1 MSRIEDAVAAVR
13 YEKDPCYPYR
23 YDQET
28 VDEIEA
34 MVGRPLPEDMRWYL
48 LNVGRL
54 GLEYDHN
61 SLLVRRGEALLNL
74 RFKGVED
81 QVFAKSRYGHF
92 LERKEGGL
100 LPGDMAHY
108 YPLCD
113 IEGETYPSVSLRL
126 LIDLNDGASYG
137 SIWGVRPIGYY
148 DDQTPSQP
156 IRIADD
162 LAAFLGQIG
171 SERSLRDK
179 AEKHNEALF
188 KRLFGDYL
196 AAPASSPTDAA
207 DGESLLQHFF
217 AHREETRFDGL
228 RNVELDHYVRGRR
241 FETAQE
247 LTESVETLATSLPT
261 NPFHGSTGVHRQ
273 NIKFGRP
280 EAYSAGFGS
289 DRLTPGFTSLT
300 VTSTI
305 GDGLK
310 FSETYL
316 LFQDRKA
323 GVWTILRRLDGVIA
337 NVKIKDVGTFGFDS
351 TYKWH
356 LKKKVTPAWA
366 EFRSELTVDG
376 EEAALTPQVIAFIQ
390 EISGKAEF
398 RSVFEEHV
406 FRLYKDRYYPDFEA
420 MDAEEKKDWAKDFP
434 DIANPS
440 AIWSLFGKKAS
451 IHVHGENAFTLRVD
465 AGFDP
470 EHGLDLRVEDW
481 RIVG

>member
-1 MSRIEDAVAAVR
+1 MSRIEDAVAGVR
-13 YEKDPCYPYR
+13 YEKAPYYPYR

-34 MVGRPLPEDMRWYL
+34 MLGRPLPDDLRWYL
-48 LNVGRL
+48 LNIGRL
-54 GLEYDHN
+54 GLEYDHS

-74 RFKGVED
+74 RFKGIGD
-81 QVFAKSRYGHF
+81 QVFAKSRYEHF

-100 LPGDMAHY
+100 LSGDMAHY

-137 SIWGVRPIGYY
+137 SIWGVRPIGYV
-148 DDQTPSQP
+148 DDQTPSKP
-156 IRIADD
+156 IRIAGD
-162 LAAFLGQIG
+162 LSEFLGQIG

-188 KRLFGDYL
+188 TRLFSAYL
-196 AAPASSPTDAA
+196 AAPAISPTNDA

-217 AHREETRFDGL
+217 AHRDATYFDGL
-228 RNVELDHYVRGRR
+228 RNIELDHYVGGRR
-241 FETAQE
+241 FETAE
-247 LTESVETLATSLPT
+247 EIAKSVETLTTSLPT

-273 NIKFGRP
+273 NIKFGKP
-280 EAYSAGFGS
+280 EAYCANFGS

-305 GDGLK
+305 GEGLK

-316 LFQDRKA
+316 LFEDRKA
-323 GVWTILRRLDGVIA
+323 GAWTIVRRLNGVIA

-356 LKKKVTPAWA
+356 LKKKVTPTWA
-366 EFRSELTVDG
+366 EFKVELAVDG
-376 EEAALTPQVIAFIQ
+376 EEAALTPQVIDFIR
-390 EISGKAEF
+390 EIVGKSEF
-398 RSVFEEHV
+398 RSVFEDHV

-420 MDAEEKKDWAKDFP
+420 MDAEEKTEWAKDFP
-434 DIANPS
+434 DIAKPS
-440 AIWSLFGKKAS
+440 EIWPLFGKKAS
-451 IHVHGENAFTLRVD
+451 MRVHGDNAFTLRVD
-465 AGFDP
+465 TGFDP
-470 EHGLDLRVEDW
+470 EHGLDMRVEGW